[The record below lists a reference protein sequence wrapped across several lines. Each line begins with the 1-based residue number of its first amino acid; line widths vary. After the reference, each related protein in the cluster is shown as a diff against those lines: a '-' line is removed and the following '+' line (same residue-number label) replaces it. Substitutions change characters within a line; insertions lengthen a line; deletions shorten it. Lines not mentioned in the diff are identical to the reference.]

1 MQSFNSMSRDLLE
14 HQIALNKTTNNLQ
27 KSHQTLESQIRFVEL
42 VLENITT
49 GVMSLDVDGHIEI
62 LNRSAK
68 QMLQLKPGGGVS
80 KHYRNVLEKESF
92 EMLEEMIEL
101 IETKKERSISR
112 NLIVHKK
119 DGPIQVSAT
128 LLLLQNSEGISAGM
142 VCVYNN
148 ITEIQRL
155 QRARAWR
162 EVARRIA
169 HEIKNP
175 LTPKDLEIL
184 FRYASTEQIKIHADE
199 FSSDLNENAA
209 VFRGNVKGVIP
220 RENIELTTAKLRL
233 ISGKSGN
240 FEKLIGE
247 GGVQVKQ
254 WDREM
259 RSDFAIYTQVDLEKQ
274 TPDTDS
280 SATKKTRPPQKTLQL
295 QGNVI
300 MKSTQGKVSSNTAL
314 LDLLHQHATLEGQNT
329 SKEGRIRVEA
339 NLTELEKTDR
349 PKDATSEEP
358 ANGEQTKV
366 LLFASRAV
374 LDNKKHQAM
383 FEGKVEMERT
393 PDNLYIRAGKI
404 SLLLGELQELLFIRA
419 EQGVCFEQPG
429 RVAKADQASFDEIT
443 QTILLE
449 SNAEVQS
456 GKYHLQGSTI
466 NLYLDVNKGVAQG
479 EDKAP
484 IQMTILGEES
494 PAIFTCR

>member
-1 MQSFNSMSRDLLE
+1 MPKRKTIKILSAVLLFFS
-14 HQIALNKTTNNLQ
+14 LVTTEQVWNLSQ
-27 KSHQTLESQIRFVEL
+27 ESLASPARGFKVTRNTL
-42 VLENITT
+42 
-49 GVMSLDVDGHIEI
+49 DH
-62 LNRSAK
+62 
-68 QMLQLKPGGGVS
+68 
-80 KHYRNVLEKESF
+80 
-92 EMLEEMIEL
+92 
-101 IETKKERSISR
+101 
-112 NLIVHKK
+112 
-119 DGPIQVSAT
+119 
-128 LLLLQNSEGISAGM
+128 
-142 VCVYNN
+142 
-148 ITEIQRL
+148 L
-155 QRARAWR
+155 QREGLSKA
-162 EVARRIA
+162 
-169 HEIKNP
+169 
-175 LTPKDLEIL
+175 LTSMLSPMLGIIYPNRKDFLNALPIMLAPKDLEIL

-233 ISGKSGN
+233 ISGKSSN

-300 MKSTQGKVSSNTAL
+300 MKATQGKVSSNTAL

-358 ANGEQTKV
+358 ANGEQTKI

-456 GKYHLQGSTI
+456 GKYHLQGNTI

-479 EDKAP
+479 DNKAP

>member
-1 MQSFNSMSRDLLE
+1 MPKRKTIKILSAVLLFFS
-14 HQIALNKTTNNLQ
+14 LVTTEQVWNL
-27 KSHQTLESQIRFVEL
+27 S
-42 VLENITT
+42 
-49 GVMSLDVDGHIEI
+49 
-62 LNRSAK
+62 
-68 QMLQLKPGGGVS
+68 
-80 KHYRNVLEKESF
+80 
-92 EMLEEMIEL
+92 
-101 IETKKERSISR
+101 
-112 NLIVHKK
+112 
-119 DGPIQVSAT
+119 QVSLASPAGGFKITRNT
-128 LLLLQNSEGISAGM
+128 LDH
-142 VCVYNN
+142 
-148 ITEIQRL
+148 L
-155 QRARAWR
+155 QREGLSKA
-162 EVARRIA
+162 
-169 HEIKNP
+169 
-175 LTPKDLEIL
+175 LTSMLSPMLDIIYPNRKDFLNALPIMLAPKDLEIL

-209 VFRGNVKGVIP
+209 VFRGNVKGIIP

-233 ISGKSGN
+233 ISGKSSN

-247 GGVQVKQ
+247 GGVQIKQ

-300 MKSTQGKVSSNTAL
+300 MKATQGKVSSNTAL

-339 NLTELEKTDR
+339 NLTELEKTDMS
-349 PKDATSEEP
+349 KDATSEEP

-383 FEGKVEMERT
+383 FEGNVEMERT

-456 GKYHLQGSTI
+456 GKYHLQGNTI

-479 EDKAP
+479 DNKAP

-494 PAIFTCR
+494 PALFACR